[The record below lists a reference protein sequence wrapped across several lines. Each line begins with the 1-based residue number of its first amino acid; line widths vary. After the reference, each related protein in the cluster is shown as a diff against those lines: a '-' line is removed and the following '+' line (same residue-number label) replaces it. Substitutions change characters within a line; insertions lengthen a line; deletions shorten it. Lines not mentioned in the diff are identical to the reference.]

1 MKLKQRKNILAS
13 LKQDIRDAEPGE
25 APEEVLCDNCRS
37 LARNLRNGA
46 EIALQISEILK
57 QFIPALPEKMH
68 DDKGYDVYDKKMAIE
83 DLEEAIRHLK
93 LASRYFNQV
102 HDDFYLFQIDDNDED
117 YEEDDENQ
125 SADGEYG
132 E

>member
-1 MKLKQRKNILAS
+1 MKTQQRKNILAS
-13 LKQDIRDAEPGE
+13 LKQDIRTAQEGE
-25 APEEVLCDNCRS
+25 EPEEVLCDNCRS

-68 DDKGYDVYDKKMAIE
+68 DDKGYDVYDKNMAQE

-93 LASRYFNQV
+93 LATRYFGQV

-117 YEEDDENQ
+117 YEEDEEQ
-125 SADGEYG
+125 ESADDDDGE
-132 E
+132 

>member
-46 EIALQISEILK
+46 EIALQISEVLK